1 METRLFV
8 RDLPKIQ
15 EVLHSYSHKWSDIG
29 LGLGFTNPQLTTIQS
44 MPLLLSN
51 APSSYLR
58 EMLTQWLQWAPG
70 DAAGHEGYAT
80 LESLQRAVSK
90 AGLGVTAQ
98 DLQNIRN

>member
-1 METRLFV
+1 M
-8 RDLPKIQ
+8 RDLPKIL
-15 EVLHSYSHKWSDIG
+15 EVLHSYSHKWSEIG
-29 LGLGFTNPQLTTIQS
+29 LRLGFIDPQLSTIQAAPS
-44 MPLLLSN
+44 LFHN

-70 DAAGHEGYAT
+70 DAAGHESYAT

-98 DLQNIRN
+98 DLQNIRS